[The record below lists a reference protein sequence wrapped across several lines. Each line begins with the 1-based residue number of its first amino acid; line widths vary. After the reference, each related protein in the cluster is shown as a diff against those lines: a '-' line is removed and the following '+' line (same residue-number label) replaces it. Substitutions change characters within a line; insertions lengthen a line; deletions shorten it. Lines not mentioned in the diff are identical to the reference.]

1 VYELRGKGGGA
12 HATRVSLGSRAY
24 ELTYRD
30 QLVIRRSDTPPRY
43 GTNMQEVCKVEGIS
57 YEVSL
62 RVIKCRCEHASM
74 RERNE
79 RGVK

>member
-1 VYELRGKGGGA
+1 
-12 HATRVSLGSRAY
+12 VS
-24 ELTYRD
+24 
-30 QLVIRRSDTPPRY
+30 VIRRSDTPPRY

-62 RVIKCRCEHASM
+62 RVIECRCEHTSM